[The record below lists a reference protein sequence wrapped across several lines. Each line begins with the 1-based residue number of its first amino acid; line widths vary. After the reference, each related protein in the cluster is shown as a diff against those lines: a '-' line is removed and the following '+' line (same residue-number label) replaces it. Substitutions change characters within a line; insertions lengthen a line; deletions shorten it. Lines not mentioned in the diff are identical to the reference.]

1 MFHFLFLGKFDPDAP
16 LFLIRQIL
24 VLDPVG
30 AFDFII
36 IFLSLALF
44 GLVAIFVLQVLDSFS
59 FLPVDIALDDLPE
72 EGDSE

>member
-1 MFHFLFLGKFDPDAP
+1 MFRFLFLGKFDPDAP

-30 AFDFII
+30 ALDFII

-59 FLPVDIALDDLPE
+59 FLPVDVALDDLPE